1 MKKLILILLFSSIA
15 IGAHAQEP
23 FNPLADKEI
32 TQEIMRSVVILI
44 GLYLISTFIL
54 TLIRLFLTD
63 RLKRTLVEKGAD
75 EPIITA
81 LLPKN
86 KNEKS
91 EALKWFTLLSAI
103 ALGFTVSN
111 FYQPLGIHSVII
123 MTVSVALGFLA
134 HYLIMR
140 WLNN

>member
-1 MKKLILILLFSSIA
+1 
-15 IGAHAQEP
+15 
-23 FNPLADKEI
+23 
-32 TQEIMRSVVILI
+32 MRSVVLLT

-63 RLKRTLVEKGAD
+63 RLKRTLIEKGAD

-81 LLPKN
+81 ILPKN
-86 KNEKS
+86 KDEKS
-91 EALKWFTLLSAI
+91 RTIKWFTLLSAI
-103 ALGFTVSN
+103 ALGLTVSS
-111 FYQPLGIHSVII
+111 FYQPVGIHSAII

>member
-1 MKKLILILLFSSIA
+1 MKKIILISLFLSTSI
-15 IGAHAQEP
+15 IVRAQEP
-23 FNPLADKEI
+23 FNPFADKEI
-32 TQEIMRSVVILI
+32 TQEIMRSIVLLI

-63 RLKRTLVEKGAD
+63 RLKRNLLDKGAD

-91 EALKWFTLLSAI
+91 GAIKWFTILSAI
-103 ALGFTVSN
+103 AIGFTISS
-111 FYQPLGIHSVII
+111 FYQPMGIHSVII
-123 MTVSVALGFLA
+123 MTASVALGFLA
-134 HYLIMR
+134 HYFIMR
-140 WLNN
+140 WLNK